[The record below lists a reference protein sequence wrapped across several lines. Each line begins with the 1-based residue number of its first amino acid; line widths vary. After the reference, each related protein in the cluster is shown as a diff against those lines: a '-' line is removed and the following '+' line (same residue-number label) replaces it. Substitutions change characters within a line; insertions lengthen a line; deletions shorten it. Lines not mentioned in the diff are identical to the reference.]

1 MCQLLGLTAPLIRI
15 LVFTF
20 AIKMLALDINSA
32 SSRLMLGEDFSIFTN
47 EYELYSKCINKKF
60 IVVLVYDIKNNFEFT
75 ISDSTL
81 VGEFKLENR
90 NIIADLEP

>member
-1 MCQLLGLTAPLIRI
+1 MS
-15 LVFTF
+15 
-20 AIKMLALDINSA
+20 MS
-32 SSRLMLGEDFSIFTN
+32 
-47 EYELYSKCINKKF
+47 CIVNVSTKKF
-60 IVVLVYDIKNNFEFT
+60 IVVLVYGIKNNFEFT

>member
-1 MCQLLGLTAPLIRI
+1 
-15 LVFTF
+15 
-20 AIKMLALDINSA
+20 
-32 SSRLMLGEDFSIFTN
+32 MLGEDFSIFTN